1 MMAANT
7 NSVIVNRLPSLTWNR
22 LGVNRAYVDLNQL
35 PAVTAEAAFSS
46 SNTEQVVVETKPTPE
61 AAVWAD
67 GFTQGIRREAYIAA
81 KNAIYQDQAFATG
94 LGGDYTELIEKL
106 VPETEIFTIEENQK
120 PEKPV
125 ILSWDFEKGA
135 KAAAQQIIYAKKG
148 SESTF
153 LLNYRSERDAA
164 GHCAFETKVILEEG
178 AAVHLMKVN
187 LLGSGF
193 VVLDDSAAVV
203 GEDAAFDFVQMEL
216 GGAKTYTGCYADQCG
231 NNSSFTVNTGYM
243 VDQDHLMDINYI
255 AAQRGKKTDSKIYV
269 KGSLRDTATKVF
281 RGTIDFRKGSKGSVG
296 DEQED
301 VLIFDPGVV
310 NKTVPV
316 ILTEEEEVDGRHGA
330 TIGNLSRDILFYLGT
345 RGITGTDAE
354 MLMTRG
360 RLLSVAHMIPD
371 QDTVEEIS
379 EFIEEAFSEHEK

>member
-1 MMAANT
+1 MTENR

-22 LGVNRAYVDLNQL
+22 LGVNRAYVDLDSL
-35 PAVTAEAAFSS
+35 PAVSDEAVFTSA
-46 SNTEQVVVETKPTPE
+46 NTEQVSTETKATPE
-61 AAVWAD
+61 ATAWAD

-81 KNAIYQDQAFATG
+81 KSAIYQAQAFATG
-94 LGGDYTELIEKL
+94 LGGDYTELIGKL
-106 VPETEIFTIEENQK
+106 VPETTVFTLEENQK

-125 ILSWDFEKGA
+125 ILSWDFGKGA

-148 SESTF
+148 SQATF
-153 LLNYRSERDAA
+153 LLNYLSDRDAA

-178 AAVHLMKVN
+178 AHVRLMKVN

-193 VVLDDSAAVV
+193 VVLDDSAAVL
-203 GEDAAFDFVQMEL
+203 GENAVFDFVQMEL

-231 NNSSFTVNTGYM
+231 DHSIFTVNTGYM
-243 VDQDHLMDINYI
+243 VNRDHLMDINYV
-255 AAQRGKKTDSKIYV
+255 AAQRGKNTDSKIYV
-269 KGSLRDTATKVF
+269 KGSLRDEAFKVF

-330 TIGNLSRDILFYLGT
+330 TIGNLSEDIMFYLGT
-345 RGITGTDAE
+345 RGIAKADAE

-371 QDTVEEIS
+371 TETVDKIS
-379 EFIEEAFSEHEK
+379 DFIEEAFGDHE

>member
-1 MMAANT
+1 MTAKN
-7 NSVIVNRLPSLTWNR
+7 NNVIVNRLPSLTWNR
-22 LGVNRAYVDLNQL
+22 LGVNRAYVDLDSL
-35 PAVTAEAAFSS
+35 PEVSEEAVFTEI
-46 SNTEQVVVETKPTPE
+46 NTEQVQKELTPTPE
-61 AAVWAD
+61 AAAWAD
-67 GFTQGIRREAYIAA
+67 GFTQGIRREACIAA
-81 KNAIYQDQAFATG
+81 KTAIYQEQSFATG

-120 PEKPV
+120 LEKPI
-125 ILSWDFEKGA
+125 ILSWDFGKGA
-135 KAAAQQIIYAKKG
+135 KASAQQIIYARKG
-148 SESTF
+148 SEATF
-153 LLNYRSERDAA
+153 LLNYISDRNAA

-193 VVLDDSAAVV
+193 VIMDDSAAVV
-203 GEDAAFDFVQMEL
+203 GDSASFDFIQMEL

-231 NNSSFTVNTGYM
+231 NHSLFTVNTGYM
-243 VDQDHLMDINYI
+243 ADKDHLMDINYV
-255 AAQRGKKTDSKIYV
+255 AAQRGKNTDSKIYV
-269 KGSLRDTATKVF
+269 KGSLRDSAFKVF

-330 TIGNLSRDILFYLGT
+330 TIGNLSEDIMFYLGT
-345 RGITGTDAE
+345 RGIAKSDAE

-371 QDTVEEIS
+371 ADTVDKIS
-379 EFIEEAFSEHEK
+379 DFIEEAFGDHE

>member
-1 MMAANT
+1 MTENN

-22 LGVNRAYVDLNQL
+22 LGVNRAYVDLDSL
-35 PAVTAEAAFSS
+35 PQVSDEAVFTSANTEQIKVEHKPTAEAVS
-46 SNTEQVVVETKPTPE
+46 
-61 AAVWAD
+61 WAD
-67 GFTQGIRREAYIAA
+67 GFTQGIRREAYIAG
-81 KNAIYQDQAFATG
+81 KTAIYQEQAFATG
-94 LGGDYTELIEKL
+94 LGGDYTDLIGKL
-106 VPETEIFTIEENQK
+106 VEETTVFTVEENQK

-125 ILSWDFEKGA
+125 LLSWDFGKGA
-135 KAAAQQIIYAKKG
+135 KAAAQQIILAKKG

-153 LLNYRSERDAA
+153 ILNCSSERDAA
-164 GHCAFETKVILEEG
+164 GHCAYETKVIVEPG
-178 AAVHLMKVN
+178 AVVHLMKVS

-193 VVLDDSAAVV
+193 VILDDSAAVV
-203 GEDAAFDFVQMEL
+203 GENGVFDFIQMEL
-216 GGAKTYTGCYADQCG
+216 GGARTYAGCYADQYG
-231 NNSSFTVNTGYM
+231 DHSVFSVNTGYM
-243 VDQDHLMDINYI
+243 ADKDHLMDINYV
-255 AAQRGKKTDSKIYV
+255 AAQRGKNTDSKIYV
-269 KGSLRDTATKVF
+269 KGSLRDTSSKVF

-330 TIGNLSRDILFYLGT
+330 TIGNLSEEIMFYLGT
-345 RGITGTDAE
+345 RGIAKHEAE

-371 QDTVEEIS
+371 PDTVDKIS
-379 EFIEEAFSEHEK
+379 DFIEEAFGNHE